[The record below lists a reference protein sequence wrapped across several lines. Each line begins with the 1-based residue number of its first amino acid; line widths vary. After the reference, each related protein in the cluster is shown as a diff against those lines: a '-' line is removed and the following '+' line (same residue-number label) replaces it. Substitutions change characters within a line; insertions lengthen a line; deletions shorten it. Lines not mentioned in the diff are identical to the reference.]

1 MGKEERNR
9 GHVQARTVANESNP
23 SPLEKASPHTL
34 AEWLPPNLPVSH
46 PLCGERLSSPS
57 PHSAAGQVQQGEV
70 VVA

>member
-1 MGKEERNR
+1 MGGE
-9 GHVQARTVANESNP
+9 HIPATVPARTVANESNP

-34 AEWLPPNLPVSH
+34 AEWLPPDLPVSH

>member
-1 MGKEERNR
+1 MGKGEKNSRTRVSPHR
-9 GHVQARTVANESNP
+9 GKLKQPE
-23 SPLEKASPHTL
+23 PLGKASPHTL
-34 AEWLPPNLPVSH
+34 AEWLPPNLQVSH